1 MKTVISYTLL
11 ALGEVLIFFS
21 LYHFGKNISQ
31 DVFILNFSVLTVIYT
46 LLFVDLIIPWVDL
59 NDREQKTIGSIGV
72 RWFVTLGYGIFA
84 ILGMLYF
91 HFQQTDFNAQLLIHC
106 ILFFFLLIGFFGAFR
121 STQKVSEV
129 YQSEL
134 NNRQTLDSLR
144 KKAFQLKTLM
154 ESNSNIDK
162 NLVLTFSR
170 IQEDLRFISPSNSRE
185 AWELEETF
193 SVELDKLISSVR
205 NIKPDQDEISSMI
218 QNCNIIFKQR
228 KQVLSN

>member
-1 MKTVISYTLL
+1 
-11 ALGEVLIFFS
+11 
-21 LYHFGKNISQ
+21 
-31 DVFILNFSVLTVIYT
+31 
-46 LLFVDLIIPWVDL
+46 
-59 NDREQKTIGSIGV
+59 
-72 RWFVTLGYGIFA
+72 
-84 ILGMLYF
+84 MLYF